1 MLDVSVKVSLGS
13 FQLAIEQQFSD
24 TGVTAIFGPS
34 GCGKSTLLKT
44 IAGVLNKAKGH
55 VTWRGQIW
63 LNDSKTLKPEHRR
76 LALVFQKAHL
86 FETQTVR
93 QNLLYGF
100 PKNRKA
106 AISEQDVV
114 TMLSLQDLLD
124 RMPSQLSGGQQQRV
138 ALGRA
143 LLSQPELLLLDEPMN
158 GLDNK
163 AKRDIM
169 RYLKQIQQ
177 RFNLPIIV
185 VTHHVDEVVQLADNV
200 ALMEQGKVVSS
211 GTLQEQVAELSGHSE
226 GPLSVLDVSESLAD
240 ANPAQA
246 MSTWTLGEQSIVLP
260 KVGEM
265 SESQRRLLV
274 WARDVSVATHFI
286 DSTSLTNQ
294 VKAQVQG
301 FENAEHSAEVIVLLE
316 VAGQKLR
323 ALITKASAERL
334 GLQPGQWVYASF
346 KAAAMH

>member
-1 MLDVSVKVSLGS
+1 MLDVSVRVSLGS
-13 FQLAIEQQFSD
+13 FQLNVEQQFSD
-24 TGVTAIFGPS
+24 TGVTAIFGSS

-44 IAGVLNKAKGH
+44 IAGVISKAEGH
-55 VTWRGQIW
+55 IIWRDQTW
-63 LNDSKTLKPEHRR
+63 LSDSTKRKPEYRR

-93 QNLLYGF
+93 KNLLYGF
-100 PKNRKA
+100 PKNRTA

-114 TMLSLQDLLD
+114 AMLSLQDLLN

-185 VTHHVDEVVQLADNV
+185 VTHHVDEVVHLADNLV
-200 ALMEQGKVVSS
+200 LMELGRVISS
-211 GTLQEQVAELSGHSE
+211 GILQEQIAELSGHSE
-226 GPLSVLDVSESLAD
+226 GPLSVLNVSESLAD
-240 ANPAQA
+240 NSPAQG
-246 MSTWTLGEQSIVLP
+246 MSTWMLGDQIITLPQFDEAI
-260 KVGEM
+260 
-265 SESQRRLLV
+265 ESTRRLLI
-274 WARDVSVATHFI
+274 WARDVSLATHFI
-286 DSTSLTNQ
+286 ESTSLTNQ
-294 VKAQVQG
+294 VKAQVQR
-301 FENAEHSAEVIVLLE
+301 FESAEHSAEVIVLLE

-334 GLQPGQWVYASF
+334 GLQTGQWVYASF

>member
-13 FQLAIEQQFSD
+13 FQLTVEQQFSGA
-24 TGVTAIFGPS
+24 GVTAIFGPS

-44 IAGVLNKAKGH
+44 IAGVISKAEGH
-55 VTWRGQIW
+55 ITWREQPW
-63 LNDSKTLKPEHRR
+63 LNDSKMRKPEYRR

-86 FETQTVR
+86 FETQTVQ
-93 QNLLYGF
+93 QNLLYGL
-100 PKNRKA
+100 PKNRAA

-114 TMLSLQDLLD
+114 AILSLQDLLN

-163 AKRDIM
+163 AKRNIM

-185 VTHHVDEVVQLADNV
+185 VTHHVDEVVHLADNLV
-200 ALMEQGKVVSS
+200 LMEQGRIVSS
-211 GTLQEQVAELSGHSE
+211 GTLQEQIAELSGHSE
-226 GPLSVLDVSESLAD
+226 GPLSVLNVSESLV
-240 ANPAQA
+240 NNNRTEG
-246 MSTWTLGEQSIVLP
+246 MSTWMLGDQTLTLP
-260 KVGEM
+260 QVGETI
-265 SESQRRLLV
+265 ESTRRLLV
-274 WARDVSVATHFI
+274 WARDVSIATHFI
-286 DSTSLTNQ
+286 KSTSLTNQ

-301 FENAEHSAEVIVLLE
+301 FESAEHSAEVIVLLE

-334 GLQPGQWVYASF
+334 DLQPGQWVYASF